1 MADLFDQTE
10 NASRATP
17 TASPANRSRQFAGMS
32 PKELTVLCAAI
43 ATFLW
48 GAWVTK
54 SIVSDV
60 AGEPEIVQLQ
70 LQSVIGEY
78 LQAQARS
85 DTDEQTAAQ
94 ETAAFMAVLDET
106 VEGLSDSGKLVL
118 VHEAVI
124 GGDVPDV
131 TDMVKSAVYAKVP
144 RPRVAQAT
152 LEAQQ
157 AQASRIQD
165 EMQAFMSSGEGRADN
180 GQR

>member
-1 MADLFDQTE
+1 MADLFDQAE
-10 NASRATP
+10 D
-17 TASPANRSRQFAGMS
+17 ASPRTAAASPTKRPRKFAGMS
-32 PKELTVLCAAI
+32 PRELVVLCAAI

-54 SIVSDV
+54 SIVSETN
-60 AGEPEIVQLQ
+60 GEPEIVQLQ

-94 ETAAFMAVLDET
+94 ETAAFMAVLDQT
-106 VEGLSDSGKLVL
+106 VDGLSDRGKLVL

-131 TDMVKSAVYAKVP
+131 TEAVKSAVYAKVP

-152 LEAQQ
+152 LDAQQ
-157 AQASRIQD
+157 AQASRIQG
-165 EMQAFMSSGEGRADN
+165 EMEAFMASGGGREGD